1 MTPST
6 DDADFGRSES
16 TFAYHL
22 AHPQVSPH
30 GHILAKSR
38 DCAAFVNARKALY
51 LDTKFWIKLRDAL
64 LGAPAEPVDASL
76 LTALRGAVKGGHW
89 VCPVASDIVAELLN
103 IGDETKRRAAA
114 ELVDELSQGI
124 TLLMEFERHA
134 VEIEDFIRRRLGE
147 PVTPARDQMWTCP
160 GFVFGLTVPT
170 NPALDAA
177 TMMALQK
184 AFIDHLYTLRY
195 ATQDRM
201 VGQTPKKLRDRSGFA
216 AKLNQLNQQ
225 NAATVTS
232 WEKLLREEFFGML
245 DVSLP
250 TIARTLDGMAEQH
263 FNQPA
268 SEADRAVSKAT
279 ARQFAAV
286 LGHLFDKKQLGDFV
300 PSFVVRA
307 KLAAGVRW
315 DKKRQYRENDFHD
328 FSHAVAALPYFDYFA
343 TERSL
348 AHLISTHLKLDRVYR
363 AKVVKTSDEL
373 MAVMIP
379 PLD

>member
-1 MTPST
+1 MTLSA
-6 DDADFGRSES
+6 DDADFAGGES

-22 AHPQVSPH
+22 AHQKVSPH
-30 GHILAKSR
+30 VHILAKSR
-38 DCAAFVNARKALY
+38 DRAAFVNARKALY
-51 LDTKFWIKLRDAL
+51 LDTKFWIKLRDAS
-64 LGAPAEPVDASL
+64 LGAPAESADASL
-76 LTALRGAVKGGHW
+76 LTALRAAASSGQW
-89 VCPVASDIVAELLN
+89 VCPVSSDIVAELMN
-103 IGDETKRRAAA
+103 IGDQTKRRAAA

-124 TLLMEFERHA
+124 TLLMEFERHSIE
-134 VEIEDFIRRRLGE
+134 VEDFIRRRLGE
-147 PVTPARDQMWTCP
+147 SVTPARDKMWTCP

-177 TMMALQK
+177 TMIALQK

-201 VGQTPKKLRDRSGFA
+201 IGQTPEKLRDRSGLA
-216 AKLNQLNQQ
+216 EKLNQLNQQ
-225 NAATVTS
+225 HAATVTS
-232 WEKLLREEFFGML
+232 WEKLLRDEFFGML

-250 TIARTLDGMAEQH
+250 TIAQTLDGMAEQH
-263 FNQPA
+263 FNRPA
-268 SEADRAVSKAT
+268 SDADRAVSKAT

-286 LGHLFDKKQLGDFV
+286 LGHLFDKKHLGDFV
-300 PSFVVRA
+300 PSFVIRA
-307 KLAAGVRW
+307 QLAAGVRW

-348 AHLISTHLKLDRVYR
+348 AHLISTHLMLDRVHR

-373 MAVMIP
+373 LAVIAAASR
-379 PLD
+379 